1 MTGLTAQRKE
11 LIMLHDPILRY
22 FESLD
27 EINITLMSLREMI
40 YDDIEIDADR
50 DYLLGAFLPFDLD
63 FERKHGN
70 GWYSQARRLYGVLY
84 QNLYGVYAIGSLYT
98 LNAVDF
104 KREGPYLIVSIDTRW
119 KYGTF

>member
-1 MTGLTAQRKE
+1 MTGLTAQRNE
-11 LIMLHDPILRY
+11 LVMFHDPALKY
-22 FESLD
+22 FESLED
-27 EINITLMSLREMI
+27 IAVTLTHLREII
-40 YDDIEIDADR
+40 YDDIEIDENR
-50 DYLLGAFLPFDLD
+50 DYLLSGFLPFDPA

-70 GWYSQARRLYGVLY
+70 SWYSQNRRLYDVLC

-98 LNAVDF
+98 LKAVDF